1 MSAFPSPPSRLQALR
16 RRADGFTLI
25 ELLVVMMI
33 MGIGMAIAIPV
44 FTAQRKKALAEQGV
58 SGGLPTPDPTV
69 VTSPSEAGGSFPWVI
84 VLAVLG
90 LFAVGGWLFVMAQIN
105 KAKDAEDASDA
116 SDASDADLTE
126 VLDDADASTS
136 VSFDKSPVSAPG
148 QPETTPSE
156 TTPSESGPSDTAQ
169 SNAGTVEGSYGDL
182 MTVNGVT
189 MTRAQA
195 DYAFGIQSSRSGH
208 GR

>member
-1 MSAFPSPPSRLQALR
+1 MSAFPSPPSPLQALR
-16 RRADGFTLI
+16 RRADGFTLL

-33 MGIGMAIAIPV
+33 MGILMATAIPV

-105 KAKDAEDASDA
+105 KAKDASDA
-116 SDASDADLTE
+116 VESDDADLTE
-126 VLDDADASTS
+126 MLDDADASTS

>member
-1 MSAFPSPPSRLQALR
+1 MSAFPSLPSRLQALR

-33 MGIGMAIAIPV
+33 MGILMAIAIPV

-69 VTSPSEAGGSFPWVI
+69 VTSSSEAGGSFPWVI

-105 KAKDAEDASDA
+105 KAKDASDA
-116 SDASDADLTE
+116 VESDDADLTE
-126 VLDDADASTS
+126 MLDGADASTA

-156 TTPSESGPSDTAQ
+156 AAPSDTVQ
-169 SNAGTVEGSYGDL
+169 SDAGTVDGSYGDL
-182 MTVNGVT
+182 VTVNGVT

-195 DYAFGIQSSRSGH
+195 DYAFGIQASPSGH

>member
-136 VSFDKSPVSAPG
+136 VSFDKSPVSTPG
-148 QPETTPSE
+148 QPET
-156 TTPSESGPSDTAQ
+156 AQ
-169 SNAGTVEGSYGDL
+169 SDSASSDAGTADGSYGDL
-182 MTVNGVT
+182 VTVNGVT

-195 DYAFGIQSSRSGH
+195 DYAFGIQSSPSAH